1 MDQWLEE
8 IRAALPELVVYQQ
21 EPMKKHTT
29 FRVGGP
35 ADLYVCP
42 KKQELPV
49 ILGLAKKKGHAVT
62 VIGNGSNLL
71 VGDKGIRGL
80 VIEVGAQM
88 NAVEVQGNILRAQA
102 GALLSQVAA
111 KAAAAGLGGMEFAA
125 GIPGSIGGAVTMNA
139 GAYGGEMKDVIRQ
152 VTVLTPECE
161 QKVLSREELDLSY
174 RHSCIPKNHFLVLEA
189 ELSLTPAPEQEIR
202 AKMAELREKRVE
214 KQPLE
219 YPSAG
224 STFKRPEGYFAG
236 KLIMDAGLRG
246 YAVGDA
252 QVSEKHCGFV
262 INRGNATAAEILQLM
277 KDVIRQVTVLTPE
290 CEQKVLSR
298 EELDL
303 SYRHS
308 CIPKNHFLVL
318 EAELSLTPA
327 PEQEIRAKMAELRE
341 KRVEKQPLEYPSAG
355 STFKRPEGYFAG
367 KLIMDAGLRG
377 YAVGDAQVSEKHCGF
392 VINRGNATAAEIL
405 QLMKDVQE
413 RVKKQSGVTLE
424 PEVKMIGEF

>member
-1 MDQWLEE
+1 M
-8 IRAALPELVVYQQ
+8 ELYNRLCTITKQENVMKD

-29 FRVGGP
+29 FRIGGP
-35 ADLYVCP
+35 ADYFVTPESREEIQAIVELC
-42 KKQELPV
+42 KKEEIPYS
-49 ILGLAKKKGHAVT
+49 

-125 GIPGSIGGAVTMNA
+125 GIPGSMGGAVTMNA

-236 KLIMDAGLRG
+236 KLIMDTGLRG
-246 YAVGDA
+246 FSVGGA

-262 INRGNATAAEILQLM
+262 INKGGATA
-277 KDVIRQVTVLTPE
+277 
-290 CEQKVLSR
+290 
-298 EELDL
+298 
-303 SYRHS
+303 
-308 CIPKNHFLVL
+308 
-318 EAELSLTPA
+318 
-327 PEQEIRAKMAELRE
+327 
-341 KRVEKQPLEYPSAG
+341 
-355 STFKRPEGYFAG
+355 
-367 KLIMDAGLRG
+367 
-377 YAVGDAQVSEKHCGF
+377 
-392 VINRGNATAAEIL
+392 
-405 QLMKDVQE
+405 KDVQLLMKEVADRVEE
-413 RVKKQSGVTLE
+413 RFGVRLE
-424 PEVKMIGEF
+424 PEVKMLGEFE